1 MLLVLFSAPAQ
12 VALADPDAVT
22 PQQERLV
29 EVVRTT
35 STSADLRLTS
45 EGKALLQ
52 RLGLMST
59 LITRPGSGVCQP
71 GWHAGIALRLP
82 QSVPVVSSC

>member
-22 PQQERLV
+22 LRQERLV

-35 STSADLRLTS
+35 STNAELRLTS
-45 EGKALLQ
+45 EGEALLQ
-52 RLGLMST
+52 RLGLT
-59 LITRPGSGVCQP
+59 VT
-71 GWHAGIALRLP
+71 
-82 QSVPVVSSC
+82 